1 VVLGVVLNL
10 WTSLFKKNK
19 TTVKPHE
26 TPSKMITSGPY
37 KFTRNPMYLGMSL
50 LFFGLAIFLGSLV
63 AFSFPL
69 LFIILMDAT
78 FIPQEEKNLERR
90 FGKKYIEYKNKVRRW
105 I

>member
-1 VVLGVVLNL
+1 
-10 WTSLFKKNK
+10 
-19 TTVKPHE
+19 
-26 TPSKMITSGPY
+26 MITSGPY